1 MFKADKER
9 KHSPLNLS
17 DVALRRAVN
26 GDLPWQTPPPPP
38 LHPPSSPLPASWG
51 RRCPPAFVTR
61 CAFMRRGLIS
71 GEWRFVLEQYE
82 RSLSMPTWRETLCS
96 ERASKRRR
104 SFAEPLFQFVQFRRC
119 VIHSK
124 HCTFSW
130 SRRVFIIFFIY
141 LVWSAQAASRS
152 PQCRPLLV
160 TELVTHV

>member
-1 MFKADKER
+1 MFKADKETQTLPAKSVR
-9 KHSPLNLS
+9 RRPASGRQRRPALADSAPSP
-17 DVALRRAVN
+17 
-26 GDLPWQTPPPPP
+26 TP
-38 LHPPSSPLPASWG
+38 PPSSPLPASWG

-61 CAFMRRGLIS
+61 CAFMRRSLIS
-71 GEWRFVLEQYE
+71 SEWRFVLEQYE

-141 LVWSAQAASRS
+141 LAWSAQAASRS
-152 PQCRPLLV
+152 PQYRPLLV